1 MMKMKLMEHAEK
13 EQKMERLNTVLRH
26 PLYQQ
31 YYKELREEERDRIFC
46 CHQMEHLLDVA
57 RIAYIRNL
65 ENNLGYSKELL
76 YTTAILHDIG
86 KALQYKEKIPHEIA
100 GAQIAE
106 KILDSLPEAVAYTEE
121 EKKEI
126 LTAIRG
132 HRREWKDFYT
142 KVINV
147 PEIAL
152 PAQRKK
158 NVTGVKKRK
167 TGRYRYDHR
176 EKRV

>member
-1 MMKMKLMEHAEK
+1 MVKMKLMEHAEK

-31 YYKELREEERDRIFC
+31 YYEELREEERDRIFC

-132 HRREWKDFYT
+132 HRRERKDMT
-142 KVINV
+142 KLERLLYESDKCSRNCF
-147 PEIAL
+147 AC
-152 PAQRKK
+152 PAKKECNWSEEKK
-158 NVTGVKKRK
+158 N
-167 TGRYRYDHR
+167 R
-176 EKRV
+176 EILI

>member
-1 MMKMKLMEHAEK
+1 MMKMKSMKNTEK
-13 EQKMERLNTVLRH
+13 EQRMERLHAVTRH

-31 YYKELREEERDRIFC
+31 YYEELKEAEKDRIFC

-65 ENNLGYSKELL
+65 EENLGFSKELL
-76 YTTAILHDIG
+76 YTTSILHDIG
-86 KALQYKEKIPHEIA
+86 KSLQYKEKIPHEIA

-106 KILDSLPEAVAYTEE
+106 KILDSLPETFSYTED

-132 HRREWKDFYT
+132 HRREREDMTRLERLLYESDKSSRNCFACQAEKECNWNK
-142 KVINV
+142 
-147 PEIAL
+147 E
-152 PAQRKK
+152 KK
-158 NVTGVKKRK
+158 NMEIKI
-167 TGRYRYDHR
+167 
-176 EKRV
+176 

>member
-1 MMKMKLMEHAEK
+1 MEHAEK

-132 HRREWKDFYT
+132 HRRE
-142 KVINV
+142 
-147 PEIAL
+147 
-152 PAQRKK
+152 
-158 NVTGVKKRK
+158 
-167 TGRYRYDHR
+167 
-176 EKRV
+176 

>member
-1 MMKMKLMEHAEK
+1 MVKMKSMEHAEK

-31 YYKELREEERDRIFC
+31 YYEELREEERDRIFC

-132 HRREWKDFYT
+132 QRLLYESDKCSRNCF
-142 KVINV
+142 
-147 PEIAL
+147 AC
-152 PAQRKK
+152 PAKKECNWSEEKK
-158 NVTGVKKRK
+158 N
-167 TGRYRYDHR
+167 R
-176 EKRV
+176 EIQI

>member
-1 MMKMKLMEHAEK
+1 MVKMKSMEHAEK
-13 EQKMERLNTVLRH
+13 EQKMERLNTVLTH

-31 YYKELREEERDRIFC
+31 YYEELREEERDRIFC

-106 KILDSLPEAVAYTEE
+106 KILDSLPETFSYTED

-132 HRREWKDFYT
+132 HRREREDMTRLERLLYESDKSSRNCFACQAEKECNWNK
-142 KVINV
+142 
-147 PEIAL
+147 E
-152 PAQRKK
+152 KK
-158 NVTGVKKRK
+158 NMEIKI
-167 TGRYRYDHR
+167 
-176 EKRV
+176 

>member
-1 MMKMKLMEHAEK
+1 MVKMKSMEHAEK

-31 YYKELREEERDRIFC
+31 YYEELREEERDRIFC

-86 KALQYKEKIPHEIA
+86 KALQYKQKIPHEVAGEEIA
-100 GAQIAE
+100 RE
-106 KILDSLPEAVAYTEE
+106 ILETLPENNAFTQEEQDWILEAV
-121 EKKEI
+121 
-126 LTAIRG
+126 RG
-132 HRREWKDFYT
+132 HRRKCAGMTEAACLFYESD
-142 KVINV
+142 KRSRNCFACPVSEMCNWNEEEKNK
-147 PEIAL
+147 EI
-152 PAQRKK
+152 KI
-158 NVTGVKKRK
+158 
-167 TGRYRYDHR
+167 
-176 EKRV
+176 

>member
-1 MMKMKLMEHAEK
+1 MEHAEK

-76 YTTAILHDIG
+76 YTTAIYMIS
-86 KALQYKEKIPHEIA
+86 EKHCNT
-100 GAQIAE
+100 
-106 KILDSLPEAVAYTEE
+106 KKKFRTRLPE
-121 EKKEI
+121 
-126 LTAIRG
+126 
-132 HRREWKDFYT
+132 RR
-142 KVINV
+142 
-147 PEIAL
+147 L
-152 PAQRKK
+152 QRKFWIHCQRQSPIR
-158 NVTGVKKRK
+158 KKK
-167 TGRYRYDHR
+167 
-176 EKRV
+176 KKKF

>member
-1 MMKMKLMEHAEK
+1 MVKMKLMEHAEK

-86 KALQYKEKIPHEIA
+86 KALQYKEKFRTR
-100 GAQIAE
+100 
-106 KILDSLPEAVAYTEE
+106 LPE
-121 EKKEI
+121 
-126 LTAIRG
+126 
-132 HRREWKDFYT
+132 RR
-142 KVINV
+142 
-147 PEIAL
+147 L
-152 PAQRKK
+152 QRKFWIHCQRQSPIRK
-158 NVTGVKKRK
+158 KKKRNFDSHPWASQGTK
-167 TGRYRYDHR
+167 RYDKVGKTFIR
-176 EKRV
+176 K

>member
-1 MMKMKLMEHAEK
+1 MVKMKSMEHAEK

-65 ENNLGYSKELL
+65 ENTLGYSKELL

-106 KILDSLPEAVAYTEE
+106 KILDSLPEAVAYTE
-121 EKKEI
+121 
-126 LTAIRG
+126 
-132 HRREWKDFYT
+132 
-142 KVINV
+142 
-147 PEIAL
+147 
-152 PAQRKK
+152 
-158 NVTGVKKRK
+158 
-167 TGRYRYDHR
+167 
-176 EKRV
+176 